1 MIKKYGADAVRWFI
15 LSDSPPEKD
24 VQWSDV
30 GVNSSNKFL
39 QKIWNLNLL
48 LINRKDRDNKNNKN
62 EKFNLEIENLISKID
77 NSINEFKFNVSI
89 ALFYE
94 TYKVFNNYINDNV
107 SNKSLID
114 SMTKIMKLMIPFVP
128 HIANETLDLLNCKD
142 KNQWPKIKSDL
153 QNEIKFAVQING
165 KTRDILTIKKDL
177 EKDQVNQSVAN
188 VSKAFKFIKDKRIL
202 KTIFVKNKII
212 NYIVK

>member
-1 MIKKYGADAVRWFI
+1 M
-15 LSDSPPEKD
+15 
-24 VQWSDV
+24 
-30 GVNSSNKFL
+30 

-114 SMTKIMKLMIPFVP
+114 SMTKIMKLMIPFVL
-128 HIANETLDLLNCKD
+128 I
-142 KNQWPKIKSDL
+142 
-153 QNEIKFAVQING
+153 
-165 KTRDILTIKKDL
+165 
-177 EKDQVNQSVAN
+177 
-188 VSKAFKFIKDKRIL
+188 
-202 KTIFVKNKII
+202 
-212 NYIVK
+212 